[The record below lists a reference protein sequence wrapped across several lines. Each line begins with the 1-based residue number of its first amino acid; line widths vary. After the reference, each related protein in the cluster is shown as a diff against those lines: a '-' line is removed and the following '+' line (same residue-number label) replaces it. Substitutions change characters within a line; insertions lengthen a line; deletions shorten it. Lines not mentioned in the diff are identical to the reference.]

1 MHSQAAGEPRIPQ
14 NEVTKGE
21 GEAQGPKVGAQGQR
35 PPWRPCWGHHTAL
48 VPNQGVCKCH
58 CDVPPT
64 PGPELWEGGRKPR
77 SQQHAQPRV
86 HTHAHA
92 RTRAH
97 TRSHAHVCTRTGTAA
112 PCPSR
117 RDRRHV
123 LSFSSCSR
131 RVRSHRRH
139 SCSSAQR
146 KVTCACR
153 QRWCRARLTRCTA
166 RRRALVPSGRP
177 AAYAPHPR
185 PAPHPRAPWATHAPR
200 PPSPRAPGARGSFLP
215 QGRRGR
221 GRDSRSCHFNPRGKG
236 IRPERESWGKTRRLR
251 YL

>member
-1 MHSQAAGEPRIPQ
+1 MHSQAACEPRIPQ

-64 PGPELWEGGRKPR
+64 PSPELWEGGRKPR

-112 PCPSR
+112 PCPSW

-177 AAYAPHPR
+177 AALPPRPTPQARPPPRPVGHPR
-185 PAPHPRAPWATHAPR
+185 PTPTPALGPRCPR
-200 PPSPRAPGARGSFLP
+200 LLPSPGALGTGEGLPFLSF
-215 QGRRGR
+215 
-221 GRDSRSCHFNPRGKG
+221 
-236 IRPERESWGKTRRLR
+236 
-251 YL
+251 